1 MAEPVRSISG
11 AFYYFRSG
19 RRRIFMKEIED
30 RTGIDVTSL
39 HPYLDNLIN
48 LPGIVSCQVPA
59 GEEKDRSR
67 PGRYFLSGP
76 FFQFYA
82 RFVYPHLSA
91 FEAGSYSSYIKT
103 IHEQWNSHAGKCF
116 RDQVREML
124 TENLQND
131 YYSIGSWWNRKRVD
145 IVIVAMSP
153 GKSLVIECTL

>member
-1 MAEPVRSISG
+1 
-11 AFYYFRSG
+11 
-19 RRRIFMKEIED
+19 
-30 RTGIDVTSL
+30 
-39 HPYLDNLIN
+39 
-48 LPGIVSCQVPA
+48 
-59 GEEKDRSR
+59 
-67 PGRYFLSGP
+67 
-76 FFQFYA
+76 
-82 RFVYPHLSA
+82 VYPHLSA